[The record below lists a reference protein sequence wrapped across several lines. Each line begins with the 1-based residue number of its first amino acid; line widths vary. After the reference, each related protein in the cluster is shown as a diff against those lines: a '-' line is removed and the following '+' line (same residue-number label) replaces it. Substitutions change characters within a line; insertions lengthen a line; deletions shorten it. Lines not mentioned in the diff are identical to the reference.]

1 MAPDYE
7 LVQAR
12 TVLVLVRVCVSVVTI
27 DEERNEV
34 DDVMKVTIHQLEA

>member
-12 TVLVLVRVCVSVVTI
+12 TVLVRVCVVTL
-27 DEERNEV
+27 DEV

>member
-12 TVLVLVRVCVSVVTI
+12 TVLVRVYVVTI

>member
-12 TVLVLVRVCVSVVTI
+12 TVLVRVCVCVVTI

>member
-12 TVLVLVRVCVSVVTI
+12 TVLVRVCVCAVTI
-27 DEERNEV
+27 DEV